1 MSLELSRLVAGMGR
15 PRIAVVGD
23 AIVDEYV
30 WGEVERISPEAPIPV
45 LKVVRRETRAGGA
58 GSVVSNLARL
68 GAEVSFYG
76 VRGDD
81 GAGAKLVAILGGAG
95 ADLDGL
101 LVEDD
106 RPTTKKA
113 RHIGFVQHADRAVQQ
128 LLRVDEEIS
137 RPIRAK
143 TLDGLLSRFRKHSGD
158 FDAVLVSDYQKG
170 LLSEGLLDSLRRMA
184 PRAPFL
190 VDPALQED
198 YSSYR
203 GSFLLCPNRYEASL
217 ASRMDC
223 SDLSGCARAA
233 EKLALELGLGA
244 VALTMDKDGIYL
256 HERGAASRHFPTKA
270 RVVADVTGAGD
281 MVLSVLG
288 LVLAAGGALSQAV
301 ELANVAAGVE
311 VRRLGATPVS
321 REELLHELRYHG
333 HPGVEKIKKLEEL
346 GPLVRSAR
354 EAGKTVVFTNG
365 CFDLLHVGHHHL
377 LHGASEMG
385 DLLVVAVNSDA
396 SVRRLKGPTRPRISQ
411 EERMLMLS
419 GLEVVDFVVC
429 FEEDTPIP
437 LLEALRPDVLVKGE
451 EYKNGV
457 VVGREVVEGYGGQ
470 VTFVAHIPGISTSTI
485 LGEKMG

>member
-1 MSLELSRLVAGMGR
+1 MGHT
-15 PRIAVVGD
+15 D
-23 AIVDEYV
+23 
-30 WGEVERISPEAPIPV
+30 
-45 LKVVRRETRAGGA
+45 
-58 GSVVSNLARL
+58 
-68 GAEVSFYG
+68 
-76 VRGDD
+76 
-81 GAGAKLVAILGGAG
+81 
-95 ADLDGL
+95 
-101 LVEDD
+101 
-106 RPTTKKA
+106 
-113 RHIGFVQHADRAVQQ
+113 
-128 LLRVDEEIS
+128 
-137 RPIRAK
+137 
-143 TLDGLLSRFRKHSGD
+143 
-158 FDAVLVSDYQKG
+158 
-170 LLSEGLLDSLRRMA
+170 
-184 PRAPFL
+184 
-190 VDPALQED
+190 
-198 YSSYR
+198 
-203 GSFLLCPNRYEASL
+203 EASV
-217 ASRMDC
+217 
-223 SDLSGCARAA
+223 GN
-233 EKLALELGLGA
+233 
-244 VALTMDKDGIYL
+244 